1 MNAAV
6 LLLLPLLAAASI
18 SSQVVKASAANV
30 ESSPIDKV
38 VTLITEMKA
47 QAEKEAKEDMEAYD
61 KYKCWCETTE
71 AEKTAAIK
79 AAQKHLADLNAFIE
93 YAAGKEGELKSEIA
107 GLEDDIAADNS
118 ALGTATSVREK
129 ESDEFAAMEA
139 DSKESIGL
147 LTQAIDVLT
156 KAQTLA
162 QTGKSTSET
171 HAALIQVKNVVSKH
185 FPQFKGIMQKDLYD
199 MMSSFQDVVKQEQEM
214 SRTAVA
220 TGAFL
225 GEVFLP
231 KREAAALE
239 QSEEKA
245 PIEGGGAAAG
255 AKSYNSAGGQIIGLL
270 SEMKDEMVRDLS
282 AAQKT
287 EFKALVDFQSLRA
300 AKLAEIQASTKQKD
314 MKQASLADLLDR
326 AAKAAED
333 IEATKN
339 ARSADEKFVA
349 EMTENCKVVDQEF
362 EARTKIRGD
371 EIVALGEVLDILTG
385 DDARD
390 LFAKSVGT
398 SLLQVDQQSSLQ
410 DRAMKHIALVAKK
423 HNNWA
428 LLSLA
433 VRVRLDAFTKV
444 KAAIDKMLAELKKQQ
459 KDDYEKNEQCKK
471 DLDTTEDNI
480 KIAERE
486 KKDLGEKNLD
496 LSNTIETLTGEIETL
511 KKEVADA
518 EVQLK
523 TAGIDRKAENELYQ
537 QNVADQRAT
546 VKVLNMALDRMK
558 EFYSPSLMQ
567 IHSHQPV
574 PGAAASAPPPKPKA
588 YEKSG
593 GAGGVMQLLTMIIEE
608 ATRAEQELQSDENQA
623 QKMYGEFV
631 TATKTSIEA
640 DRSSIAEKE
649 KQLAETE
656 SALSATKESQLANE
670 AMLGDLNNLLVG
682 FHADCDYIIKYFKVR
697 QQFRQEE
704 IDSIEEAKAILSG
717 ADFGK

>member
-1 MNAAV
+1 MMRNVVFAALV
-6 LLLLPLLAAASI
+6 GASLAVPSPI
-18 SSQVVKASAANV
+18 RKVITLIEEMKANV
-30 ESSPIDKV
+30 E
-38 VTLITEMKA
+38 
-47 QAEKEAKEDMEAYD
+47 KEGKEDMKAYEE
-61 KYKCWCETTE
+61 YKCWCETNG
-71 AEKTAAIK
+71 AEKKDAI
-79 AAQKHLADLNAFIE
+79 AYATEQIADLEAFLE
-93 YAAGKEGELKSEIA
+93 EAAGKEGELKTEIA
-107 GLEDDIAADNS
+107 GLADDISEDNS

-129 ESDEFAAMEA
+129 EADEFEAMEA

-147 LTQAIDVLT
+147 LTQAIAVLT

-162 QTGKSTSET
+162 QTSKSTPGT
-171 HAALIQVKNVVSKH
+171 QAALIQIRNVVSKH
-185 FPQFKGIMQKDLYD
+185 FPQFKGIMQKDLFD
-199 MMSSFQDVVKQEQEM
+199 MMSSFQEIATEQQQM
-214 SRTAVA
+214 SRSAVA

-245 PIEGGGAAAG
+245 QAPISGGGGAAG
-255 AKSYNSAGGQIIGLL
+255 AKSYNSQGGQIVGIL
-270 SEMKDEMVRDLS
+270 SEMNDEMIRDLS

-314 MKQASLADLLDR
+314 MKEAALADLLDR

-349 EMTENCKVVDQEF
+349 EMSENCKVVDQEYA
-362 EARTKIRGD
+362 ARTKIRGD
-371 EIVALGEVLDILTG
+371 EIVALGEVLDILTS

-398 SLLQVDQQSSLQ
+398 SFLQVDQRSSLQ
-410 DRAMKHIALVAKK
+410 DRAMQRIAQVARK

-444 KAAIDKMLAELKKQQ
+444 KETMDKMVAELKAQQ
-459 KDDYEKNEQCKK
+459 KNDYEKNEQCKK

-486 KKDLGEKNLD
+486 KKDLAEKNKD
-496 LSNTIETLTGEIETL
+496 LSNTIDTLTEEIATL
-511 KKEVADA
+511 KQEVADM
-518 EVQLK
+518 EVSLK
-523 TAGIDRKAENELYQ
+523 KAGIDRKAENELYQ

-546 VKVLNMALDRMK
+546 VKILNMALDRMK
-558 EFYSPSLMQ
+558 EFYSPSLVQ
-567 IHSHQPV
+567 IQSHQPV
-574 PGAAASAPPPKPKA
+574 PGAAAPPPPPKPKA

-608 ATRAEQELQSDENQA
+608 ATREEQELMKDENAA

-640 DRSSIAEKE
+640 DRASIAEKE

-656 SALSATKESQLANE
+656 SALSSTKESQLANE
-670 AMLGDLNNLLVG
+670 AMIEDLNNLLAG
-682 FHADCDYIIKYFKVR
+682 FHADCDYIMKYFKIR